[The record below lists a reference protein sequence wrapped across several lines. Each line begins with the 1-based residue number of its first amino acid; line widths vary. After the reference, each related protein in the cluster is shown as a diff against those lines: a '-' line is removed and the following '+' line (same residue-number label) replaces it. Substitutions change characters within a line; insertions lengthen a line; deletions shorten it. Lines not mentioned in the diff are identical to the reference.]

1 MKRSEIIGMARQAWI
16 SEAEAE
22 MLESDWGQLTQVYY
36 EDLEK
41 FAKIVAAAEREACA
55 LICDSYAENS
65 SSPMNFAENCA
76 QSIRQRGKK

>member
-41 FAKIVAAAEREACA
+41 FAKIVAAKEREACA
-55 LICDSYAENS
+55 QICDSYAENS